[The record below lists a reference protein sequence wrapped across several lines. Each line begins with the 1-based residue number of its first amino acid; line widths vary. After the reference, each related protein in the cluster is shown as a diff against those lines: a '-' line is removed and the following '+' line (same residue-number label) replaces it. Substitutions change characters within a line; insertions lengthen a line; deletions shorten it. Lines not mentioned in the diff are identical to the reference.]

1 MTSKG
6 HYVPCFK
13 THAPWCCQL
22 FIFSFTFNLLL
33 DNEWLQQMSDLMLA
47 RPAFDL
53 PEPEAKNN
61 RRIIGRRKK
70 HAALHGFLVAARLLL
85 KPFAC
90 VVCLVIDLA

>member
-1 MTSKG
+1 
-6 HYVPCFK
+6 
-13 THAPWCCQL
+13 
-22 FIFSFTFNLLL
+22 
-33 DNEWLQQMSDLMLA
+33 MLA